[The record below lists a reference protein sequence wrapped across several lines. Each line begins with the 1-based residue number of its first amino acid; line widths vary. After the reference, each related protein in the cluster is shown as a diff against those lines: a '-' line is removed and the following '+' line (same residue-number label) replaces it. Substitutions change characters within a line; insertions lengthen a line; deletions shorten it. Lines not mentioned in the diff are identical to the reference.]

1 MTEIIKFLFQINAFI
16 VEIDFLKQLENNQ
29 LAADIPKI
37 RFNFEFF
44 KHFIE
49 HNNRM
54 QITFGILNETLHHE
68 DIINIFDE
76 NVRLKSNSNA

>member
-29 LAADIPKI
+29 LAADIQNI

-49 HNNRM
+49 HDSRM
-54 QITFGILNETLHHE
+54 QMTFGILNETLHHE

-76 NVRLKSNSNA
+76 NVRVKSYSKA